1 MKSSGPRF
9 FSCFLWC
16 FGDLATVETV
26 WLEWLCNLADSP
38 PTMPTIGMTWMIL
51 PKGWFFGGPNVCC
64 LDVFSEFFLTTV
76 ISCISPFHNG
86 IPGIQT
92 FNIALVEHFLSG
104 KKRNHWIHLTDH
116 QWEWIQSWSIN
127 NPYHRGCSNNTQHKQ
142 CWGVFSKKSIEVS
155 SRRNNNNSNSNNNN
169 T

>member
-51 PKGWFFGGPNVCC
+51 PKGWFFGGPTFAAWI
-64 LDVFSEFFLTTV
+64 FSRSFFLTTV
-76 ISCISPFHNG
+76 IPCISPFHNG

-92 FNIALVEHFLSG
+92 TN
-104 KKRNHWIHLTDH
+104 RNQQLTIGW
-116 QWEWIQSWSIN
+116 WEANLYMQVCIDWKDRPVQL
-127 NPYHRGCSNNTQHKQ
+127 CSVIIGPIMP
-142 CWGVFSKKSIEVS
+142 GV
-155 SRRNNNNSNSNNNN
+155 SRSMGHVWLWVKLRETSAQIMDKNACIIPWFYR
-169 T
+169 